1 MVGGRRGRGSV
12 SRRRCVFRAPMWRR
26 SHAEC
31 GDCRTERQCC
41 RRQRA
46 GSCVALRRRG
56 GCERRHRRSCPRSE
70 RKRRN
75 HRRPGGRN
83 IECQGRWRDPLRRIC
98 ADHGCFHIERF
109 RFHIECSRSCADQ
122 GCFHIER
129 SRISVEHVHLC
140 ADHGSRA
147 RTGAH
152 EQCGTNRPRSDARR
166 LWQRPSAQRPTR
178 FPLR

>member
-1 MVGGRRGRGSV
+1 MVGGRRGRGPV
-12 SRRRCVFRAPMWRR
+12 GRRRCVFRAPMWRR

-31 GDCRTERQCC
+31 GDCRTERQCR

-46 GSCVALRRRG
+46 GSCVALRRRS
-56 GCERRHRRSCPRSE
+56 GCKRRHRQSCPRSQ
-70 RKRRN
+70 RKLRN

-83 IECQGRWRDPLRRIC
+83 IECQGRWRDPLRRSC
-98 ADHGCFHIERF
+98 AGDLGFHSACLRI
-109 RFHIECSRSCADQ
+109 CADQ
-122 GCFHIER
+122 GCFRIER

-140 ADHGSRA
+140 AGHGRRG